1 MAIINSYPLATP
13 KLTDLVLGTS
23 TSSTGQTSTKSFTI
37 QSIKDTTAAVK
48 TIVTATPDTLA
59 ITGTTNVTINTIT
72 AAVTDGGTGL
82 ATGNDIYD
90 FVVGKITGT
99 PNTVPI
105 WTDAT
110 TLGNSLI
117 SQANNSVIIN
127 GSGTDGRIQLNCS
140 NGNHGVGIQ
149 SPPHSAGATYD
160 WILPQSAGTAGQVL
174 TSGGGATDQLTW
186 STNGNVG
193 GTGTANKLSKWTNA
207 NTLADSNIED
217 TGSLVTI
224 SGATKVTGN
233 LELDADL
240 LDVNGGTG
248 TAGQLLSSLGT
259 GNGIDWVDAPVTGV
273 VTVTSADTDV
283 ITVGGTST
291 NPTIDANTGTVS
303 SSSDNLATGKE
314 IQAAIDLS
322 VLTVAT
328 GNSDTITIGGTAT
341 NPTVAANTASGV
353 GANLDNLATGGQI
366 QAAIDAALAGA
377 VTFKGTFNAST
388 GAITGGGNLTSGGSR
403 VAVAVGDMYVV
414 SVGGNFYGNSSTPL
428 NVGDEVIAVSAAV
441 AGASV
446 EGDWNAVP
454 SAGGGITGGGTT
466 NKVPLWTGTTVLGDS
481 AIAQSGTNIGIGT
494 TSPAEKLTVSGNV
507 NFTGKLAVGLSAA
520 HSSIAFYNQNDAYFN
535 GAVTIDDT
543 FTQSGGGA
551 STFSGNVGIG
561 TTSPTATIDVRRSDA
576 SGRVAEFHNNASY
589 GININVESDGGV
601 NTIGSA
607 TNQALAFVTNGGSN
621 ERMRIAS
628 DGNVG
633 IGTASPDAKL
643 DIQGDGADFFLQSAD
658 FKLARI
664 QPRGTGANLDKGL
677 FSLFN
682 GSTESFRLDTEGN
695 SWLNGGNLGVGTS
708 SPTSVGGGAK
718 LTVLQGA
725 DGDIVFARGGS
736 TRQVQLGTTSTTGYI
751 NADNASGGL
760 TFNVNTT
767 EKMRI
772 TGAGQVKFN
781 NYTSASSFT
790 GTAAANLAVDSSGNI
805 ITEAA
810 GGSGLPTKTVNQITV
825 ANATTGTITL
835 SVSPTNENYTDMY
848 VSGVY
853 QNKSTY
859 SLSGSTITLDG
870 GAYFPNGAI
879 VEVVSTT

>member
-1 MAIINSYPLATP
+1 MAIINSYPIATP

-207 NTLADSNIED
+207 NTLADSNVQD
-217 TGSLVTI
+217 TGTLVTI
-224 SGATKVTGN
+224 SGATKVTGD
-233 LELDADL
+233 LELEADL
-240 LDVNGGTG
+240 LDINGNTG
-248 TAGQLLSSLGT
+248 SDGQLLKSLGG
-259 GNGIDWVDAPVTGV
+259 GNSGVEWVDAPVTGV

-314 IQAAIDLS
+314 IQAAIDLT

-494 TSPAEKLTVSGNV
+494 TNPSEKLQVAGNISVSG
-507 NFTGKLAVGLSAA
+507 TSYLDGL
-520 HSSIAFYNQNDAYFN
+520 
-535 GAVTIDDT
+535 VTIDNNLNV
-543 FTQSGGGA
+543 QGNGVIKMGGTEVISAARHISA
-551 STFSGNVGIG
+551 STGGFSGNITTSGSVLFNDNQGINFGNSNAKIYGSSADGIKFNGSGSEKMRLTQTGNLGIG
-561 TTSPTATIDVRRSDA
+561 T
-576 SGRVAEFHNNASY
+576 E
-589 GININVESDGGV
+589 
-601 NTIGSA
+601 
-607 TNQALAFVTNGGSN
+607 
-621 ERMRIAS
+621 
-628 DGNVG
+628 
-633 IGTASPDAKL
+633 SPDAKL

-695 SWLNGGNLGVGTS
+695 SWLNGGNLG
-708 SPTSVGGGAK
+708 
-718 LTVLQGA
+718 
-725 DGDIVFARGGS
+725 I
-736 TRQVQLGTTSTTGYI
+736 GTTSPSHKLEVSAKGDQLGSSGYYI
-751 NADNASGGL
+751 NSSFNDTDNNVGVFTAHNDTSSGVGAIAGINELAFL
-760 TFNVNTT
+760 TYGTSWG
-767 EKMRI
+767 ERMRI

>member
-23 TSSTGQTSTKSFTI
+23 TSSTGQTSTKSFTV
-37 QSIKDTTAAVK
+37 QSIRDATSGVK
-48 TIVTATPDTLA
+48 TIITGTPTTLA
-59 ITGTTNVTINTIT
+59 ITGTADVTINTIT

-117 SQANNSVIIN
+117 SQAANGVVIN
-127 GSGTDGRIQLNCS
+127 GNSTDGKLTLNCS
-140 NGNHGVGIQ
+140 ATTHGVTLQ
-149 SPPHSAGATYD
+149 SPPHSAGATYT

-174 TSGGGATDQLTW
+174 TSGGGAADQLTW

-207 NTLADSNIED
+207 NTLADSNVQD
-217 TGSLVTI
+217 TGTLVTI

-273 VTVTSADTDV
+273 VTVTSADANV

-291 NPTIDANTGTVS
+291 NPTIDANTGAVS
-303 SSSDNLATGKE
+303 SSSNNLATGTQ
-314 IQAAIDLS
+314 IQTAIDS
-322 VLTVAT
+322 
-328 GNSDTITIGGTAT
+328 
-341 NPTVAANTASGV
+341 
-353 GANLDNLATGGQI
+353 
-366 QAAIDAALAGA
+366 ALAGA
-377 VTFKGTFNAST
+377 VTFKGTFNANT
-388 GAITGGGNLTSGGSR
+388 GAITSGGNLTLGVSR

-414 SVGGNFYGNSSTPL
+414 NVGGNFYGNSSTPL

-454 SAGGGITGGGTT
+454 SAGGGVTDVASG
-466 NKVPLWTGTTVLGDS
+466 NA
-481 AIAQSGTNIGIGT
+481 AIAVSPSTGSVVITSTAYSGGTNIGHV
-494 TSPAEKLTVSGNV
+494 P
-507 NFTGKLAVGLSAA
+507 TGGSAGK
-520 HSSIAFYNQNDAYFN
+520 YLD
-535 GAVTIDDT
+535 
-543 FTQSGGGA
+543 GA
-551 STFSGNVGIG
+551 SGAWTTLPAGYTAWTLSGDSGANQ
-561 TTSPTATIDVRRSDA
+561 TI
-576 SGRVAEFHNNASY
+576 
-589 GININVESDGGV
+589 
-601 NTIGSA
+601 
-607 TNQALAFVTNGGSN
+607 
-621 ERMRIAS
+621 S
-628 DGNVG
+628 DGNTVDIAGGTG
-633 IGTASPDAKL
+633 ISTTASA
-643 DIQGDGADFFLQSAD
+643 
-658 FKLARI
+658 
-664 QPRGTGANLDKGL
+664 T
-677 FSLFN
+677 
-682 GSTESFRLDTEGN
+682 DT
-695 SWLNGGNLGVGTS
+695 
-708 SPTSVGGGAK
+708 
-718 LTVLQGA
+718 LTVTLDDTAVTPGSYTVASITVDQQG
-725 DGDIVFARGGS
+725 
-736 TRQVQLGTTSTTGYI
+736 
-751 NADNASGGL
+751 
-760 TFNVNTT
+760 
-767 EKMRI
+767 RI
-772 TGAGQVKFN
+772 TAASSGAG
-781 NYTSASSFT
+781 
-790 GTAAANLAVDSSGNI
+790 G
-805 ITEAA
+805 
-810 GGSGLPTKTVNQITV
+810 GLPTKTVNQSTI

-835 SVSPTNENYTDMY
+835 TVSPTSENYTDMY